1 MSKGR
6 ILIATYAFP
15 PEEGGVSMAAYEMAC
30 DLKSLGWDIHV
41 ITQATHL
48 PKASNLPSYYPVTT
62 IPDSLTE
69 DSERLKEYL
78 NTLLKEVQ
86 PDVII
91 YHAWADWCREELLN
105 VAQKINIPFILRSH
119 GVASNFRSFFRWDYP
134 PCFGMKKWLCS
145 FFKIRRNI
153 LSICKKSPLNHI
165 VFLDPY
171 GSLFK
176 SFDYFYA
183 SKNNIPGYTYIPNT
197 FSAIKTKTPFFKE
210 KYRLNSAL
218 VFTYI
223 ASACNRKQQLL
234 FIRHVKRIK
243 LKNIIFLFLVPHHN
257 SYAAQMEQAIE
268 NDPRFRILYN
278 LPRQEIEAAIT
289 ESDAVFLYSFQ
300 EQQPLCILEAMSCG
314 TPWFAP
320 NVGAISTLKGGIV
333 LQKTSTSCL
342 RKAVKS
348 LQNKAKREQLGQ
360 EGLNLWKTRYAPE
373 VVYKQW
379 EKLLSSFSRH

>member
-1 MSKGR
+1 
-6 ILIATYAFP
+6 
-15 PEEGGVSMAAYEMAC
+15 
-30 DLKSLGWDIHV
+30 
-41 ITQATHL
+41 
-48 PKASNLPSYYPVTT
+48 
-62 IPDSLTE
+62 
-69 DSERLKEYL
+69 
-78 NTLLKEVQ
+78 
-86 PDVII
+86 
-91 YHAWADWCREELLN
+91 
-105 VAQKINIPFILRSH
+105 
-119 GVASNFRSFFRWDYP
+119 
-134 PCFGMKKWLCS
+134 
-145 FFKIRRNI
+145 
-153 LSICKKSPLNHI
+153 
-165 VFLDPY
+165 
-171 GSLFK
+171 
-176 SFDYFYA
+176 
-183 SKNNIPGYTYIPNT
+183 
-197 FSAIKTKTPFFKE
+197 
-210 KYRLNSAL
+210 
-218 VFTYI
+218 
-223 ASACNRKQQLL
+223 
-234 FIRHVKRIK
+234 
-243 LKNIIFLFLVPHHN
+243 
-257 SYAAQMEQAIE
+257 MEQAIE